1 MHILNK
7 EHRYLSISKQLV
19 LAVAFFSVLL
29 ALAGTSYNLYQQ
41 LQRDIDNLHITLDNL
56 KTSQLTS
63 IQTSL
68 WVEDRTLLNAQL
80 EGLISLPKVDYVH
93 LYSSSES
100 IIEKGQKPHESITV
114 TWPLNYEL
122 GSKSYPLGRLVIQ
135 SDLSSVYSDLWLQF
149 LHILTAEAARIILLL
164 VALLSFIWIIIVK
177 PISIIAEAVSS
188 VKNDYSLQSVTLYPR
203 MFRDE
208 ISHLVE
214 NFNDSNSR
222 LETYYEELKNAK
234 EEAETANRRKSEFL
248 ANMSHEIRTPMNGII
263 GISALMEDLD
273 LNEPQLN
280 YLRMIQQ
287 SSEDMLTIINDIL
300 DISKIEAG
308 RIELEAIPFDIHQLI
323 DNIYKVNQVRANSKH
338 LQIMLEAEP
347 NLPTVVVGDPI
358 HVKQIINNLVSN
370 AIKFTQIGF
379 VRINVSYQSS
389 RLKIAVSDTGIGIE
403 PEKLDMI
410 FDKFHQADGSTTR
423 EYGGTGLGLAISK
436 ELVELMGGEIQVSSE
451 VGLGSR
457 FTVQLPLP
465 SQSNSLKVVAS
476 QSESDKQK
484 KIVVIAKPDTNKKP
498 KPAASNSQVLV
509 VEDNSVNQVVMRQIL
524 KRLNF
529 ECDVAEN
536 GQVALELFKQ
546 HHYEIIFMDCHMPV
560 MDGLT
565 ATMRIRETSNW
576 GRQIPIIAV
585 TANVQEEDKQRCFA
599 VGMNGFISKPVNIN
613 TIEQALREHTSN
625 TLNKSLDITS

>member
-1 MHILNK
+1 MNK

>member
-7 EHRYLSISKQLV
+7 EHQYLSISKQLV

-41 LQRDIDNLHITLDNL
+41 LQRDIANLHLTLDNL

-68 WVEDRTLLNAQL
+68 WVEDRTLLSAQL

-93 LYSSSES
+93 LYSNSES
-100 IIEKGQKPHESITV
+100 IIEKGQKAHEAITV

-122 GSKSYPLGRLVIQ
+122 GNKSYSLGRLVIQ
-135 SDLSSVYSDLWLQF
+135 SDLTSVYSDLWLQF
-149 LHILTAEAARIILLL
+149 FHILTAEIVRIVLLL
-164 VALLSFIWIIIVK
+164 VALLSFIWIVIVK

-188 VKNDYSLQSVTLYPR
+188 VKKDHSLQNVTLYPR
-203 MFRDE
+203 IFRDE

-222 LETYYEELKNAK
+222 LDAYYADLKKAK
-234 EEAETANRRKSEFL
+234 EDAETANRRKSEFL

-287 SSEDMLTIINDIL
+287 SSEDMLAIINDIL

-308 RIELEAIPFDIHQLI
+308 RIELEAIPFDIHRLI
-323 DNIYKVNQVRANSKH
+323 NDIYKINEVRASSKH
-338 LQIMLEAEP
+338 LQIMFEAEP
-347 NLPTVVVGDPI
+347 NVPTVVIGDPI

-389 RLKIAVSDTGIGIE
+389 KLKIAVSDTGIGIDS
-403 PEKLDMI
+403 EKLDMI

-457 FTVQLPLP
+457 FTVQLPLL
-465 SQSNSLKVVAS
+465 SQSNSLKVVTS
-476 QSESDKQK
+476 QSEQDKQK
-484 KIVVIAKPDTNKKP
+484 RVVVVAKSDANAKPKTATSD
-498 KPAASNSQVLV
+498 AQVLV
-509 VEDNSVNQVVMRQIL
+509 VEDNSVNQVVMRQLL

-536 GQVALELFKQ
+536 GQIALERFKQ
-546 HHYEIIFMDCHMPV
+546 HHYQIIFMDCHMPV

-565 ATMRIRETSNW
+565 ATMRIRESSNW
-576 GRQIPIIAV
+576 GRQVPIIAV
-585 TANVQEEDKQRCFA
+585 TANVQEEDKQRCFDA
-599 VGMNGFISKPVNIN
+599 GMNGFISKPVNVD
-613 TIEQALREHTSN
+613 TIEQVLREHTPD
-625 TLNKSLDITS
+625 TLNNSLNITS